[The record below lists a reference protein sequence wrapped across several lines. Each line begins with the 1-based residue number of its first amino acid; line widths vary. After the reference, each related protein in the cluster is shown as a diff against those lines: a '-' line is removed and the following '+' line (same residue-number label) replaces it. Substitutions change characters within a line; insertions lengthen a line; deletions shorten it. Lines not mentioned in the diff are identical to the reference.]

1 VIEDAMTD
9 RPTGSSLTGEGL
21 LFLTDEQLGK
31 GIEAMFFAWRDV
43 TAGTDRVLADR
54 AYGRAHH
61 RAMYFIGRRPGTTV
75 NNLISILGVTRQLL
89 NRVLRV
95 LIGDGMVES
104 RVGAHD
110 RRERCLYLTG
120 VGATLERELSEA
132 QRGRMRMAYRAAGPE
147 AVRGFRQ
154 VLEAMMDPPQRRWF
168 ETFGDN
174 GP

>member
-1 VIEDAMTD
+1 MTD

-75 NNLISILGVTRQLL
+75 NNLISILGVTRHSL
-89 NRVLRV
+89 NRAFRV
-95 LIGDGMVES
+95 LLGDGLVGS
-104 RVGAHD
+104 RVRAHD
-110 RRERCLYLTG
+110 RREGCLYLTG
-120 VGATLERELSEA
+120 VVTPLH
-132 QRGRMRMAYRAAGPE
+132 
-147 AVRGFRQ
+147 RQ
-154 VLEAMMDPPQRRWF
+154 
-168 ETFGDN
+168 
-174 GP
+174 